1 MRAQVAYLQ
10 VRGIEHADGNGL
22 VFLVVGYAGATYDER
37 VDTQVEWGMTG
48 GIFRCQR
55 VEYKLKIGLAALVL
69 LI

>member
-1 MRAQVAYLQ
+1 MRTQVAYLQ

-48 GIFRCQR
+48 GIF
-55 VEYKLKIGLAALVL
+55 
-69 LI
+69 